1 MLITLLTNPFDC
13 VPFALMSS
21 QRSSAIRERLISAA
35 GPVFARHGYDA
46 ATVTQI
52 CTAAEANVAAIN
64 YHFGDKRALY
74 REVLKT
80 AIQRMKGDQREP
92 ADRER
97 NVRPTEARI
106 ALISVNILRGVL
118 AMDDKNWPLT
128 LVLREFLHPT
138 AEFGSLIRAELDLLA
153 PSNYLYQTVAAITG
167 FAADDPRLQ
176 WSIFCVLAPSLLLG
190 SKPKEM
196 ARHFPALETDK
207 LDLDAFAA
215 HIGRILTN
223 GLAPAG
229 PTPASKVRGTV
240 PSGRR
245 R

>member
-1 MLITLLTNPFDC
+1 
-13 VPFALMSS
+13 MSS